1 MRAEEKGRLARLL
14 ASAGALLAVGI
25 AYYIAVKTFGGGIP
39 CPIYTATGKF
49 CPSCGITRMF
59 VSLFSGDVLAAVSY
73 NALVMLL
80 LPLGAFFAVK
90 WSAEYVRHGRLGKMK
105 TAEKIIALAV
115 LVLTVVFTVLRNTE
129 AFAYLAP
136 IW

>member
-1 MRAEEKGRLARLL
+1 
-14 ASAGALLAVGI
+14 
-25 AYYIAVKTFGGGIP
+25 
-39 CPIYTATGKF
+39 
-49 CPSCGITRMF
+49 MF

-90 WSAEYVRHGRLGKMK
+90 WSAEYVRHGKLGKMK
-105 TAEKIIALAV
+105 NAERIIIMAV